1 MRLTD
6 LDKMDFE
13 FKVEDADLSKLAELF
28 ADVNIKETPW
38 FDVSDKHGNSAR
50 YYREGQWIP
59 CSERL
64 PEPNEVVLISVNG
77 NVDAD
82 WIAVDNTGYGCWYR
96 TMKYA
101 IDIDAW
107 MPLPEPWKGE

>member
-1 MRLTD
+1 MSLRSEQCKKVCRI
-6 LDKMDFE
+6 LDDVLANRPTERDSLIVAVQKAFE
-13 FKVEDADLSKLAELF
+13 VL
-28 ADVNIKETPW
+28 ETA
-38 FDVSDKHGNSAR
+38 GI
-50 YYREGQWIP
+50 EWIP

-107 MPLPEPWKGE
+107 MPLPEPWKGEEE